1 MKPGLPSTPTM
12 TLTSPA
18 FADGEA
24 LPRSCTGDAGD
35 VSPSLHW
42 STSPEG
48 TKAFAVICRDTDAPS
63 GTFIHWVIYN
73 IPDTTRRLPPGIAGT
88 GSPKDGFIQG
98 KNDFGSIGYGG
109 PKPPP
114 GKVHRYFF
122 DLYALDTML
131 PVEPDVDA
139 ARLKQ
144 LMNGHILATS
154 ELVGTYRR

>member
-1 MKPGLPSTPTM
+1 MKPAQSAPKM

-18 FADGEA
+18 FAEGQTLA
-24 LPRSCTGDAGD
+24 RSCTGDAGN
-35 VSPSLHW
+35 VSPALRW

-48 TKAFAVICRDTDAPS
+48 TRAFAVICRDTDAPS

-73 IPDTTRRLPPGIAGT
+73 IPETTRSLPQGIVRAEELNDGT
-88 GSPKDGFIQG
+88 VQG
-98 KNDFGSIGYGG
+98 KNDFGGVGYDG

-114 GKVHRYFF
+114 GRVHRYFF

-131 PVEPDVDA
+131 PVEPGIDA

-144 LMNGHILATS
+144 LMNGHILATA